1 MIRFLIALYACFP
14 LLAFSQQP
22 LPNYPIDKITEHTYV
37 IHGPTDTPNADNLGF
52 MNNPAFIVSDKG
64 VIVVDPGSSE
74 ETGRMLMRQIKTIT
88 SKPITHIFNTHV
100 HGDHWLANDAIR
112 QVYPNVLVMADPR
125 MIKKAKAGEGQSFL
139 DMLHRLT
146 EGATQGTKIMF
157 PTTEVKHAQEVS
169 INGFTFRMHVVGKAH
184 SDTDV
189 MIEFVEDSLM
199 FTGDNVS
206 FKRIIRLDDGSFRD
220 NIAACDYAID
230 LGLKHYV
237 PGHGP
242 SGDVNIVKAQ
252 KDYLD
257 ILYAETGKYY
267 EDGLSDFEM
276 KDQIVARLTDFHDWN
291 GFDEQVGKHISLA
304 ILEIERAAFQ

>member
-1 MIRFLIALYACFP
+1 MIRFAIALVACFP
-14 LLAFSQQP
+14 LLAYSQP
-22 LPNYPIDKITEHTYV
+22 PIPDYPVDKITEHTYV
-37 IHGPTDTPNADNLGF
+37 IHGPTDTPNVENQGF

-74 ETGRMLMRQIKTIT
+74 ETGRMVMRQIKTIT

-100 HGDHWLANDAIR
+100 HGDHWFGNDAIR
-112 QVYPNVLVMADPR
+112 QVYPNVVVMADPR
-125 MIKKAKAGEGQSFL
+125 MIKKAKAGEAQSFM

-146 EGATQGTKIMF
+146 EGATKGTTIMY
-157 PTTEVKHAQEVS
+157 PTQEVKHAQELK

-184 SDTDV
+184 SDV

-206 FKRIIRLDDGSFRD
+206 FERIIRLDDGSFRD
-220 NIAACDYAID
+220 NIAACQHAID

-242 SGDVNIVKAQ
+242 TGDVNIVKEQ
-252 KDYLD
+252 KRYLD
-257 ILYAETGKYY
+257 VLYSEAGKYY
-267 EDGLSDFEM
+267 EEGLSDFEM
-276 KDQIVARLTDFHDWN
+276 KDQIVEQLTDFHGWN